1 MAAVFQEILAMSLNS
16 SVVIILVLLSRL
28 FLKKASKVFSY
39 CLWLVVLF
47 RLLCPVLPSLP
58 VWSPVLTVPPMPE
71 TFLAATHSG
80 WLYASAVW
88 LIGVCCFSAY
98 SIVKYLRLYKD
109 LAEAVWDSGNIWL
122 SDRIESAF
130 VLGVYHSKIYLPASA
145 TQEDRCYMLLHERA
159 HIRWKDHLVKM
170 AAYIALNVHWF
181 NPLVWIAF
189 LLLGQDMEMWC
200 DERVIRK
207 LGPENRAEYAAA
219 LVRLAACHSGFS
231 SSPPAFGGGDT
242 KGRVKNMAAW
252 KKQSKCGS
260 ILCGLLCAAVMTA
273 CAATPGQQAPQVK
286 RIVSEIET
294 PNVHTPNV
302 PQAPNMDHPNQSQEN
317 TWIELAY
324 LWEAESKLRGTRDYV
339 ERERLRLDSVLNLIS
354 EGEK

>member
-1 MAAVFQEILAMSLNS
+1 MAAFFQEIFAMSLNS
-16 SVVIILVLLSRL
+16 SVVIILILLGRL
-28 FLKKASKVFSY
+28 ILKKASKAFSY

-58 VWSPVLTVPPMPE
+58 VRGPVLMVPPMPE
-71 TFLAATHSG
+71 TFPIATHSG

-88 LIGVCCFSAY
+88 LIGACCFSAY
-98 SIVKYLRLYKD
+98 SIVKYLRLQKD

-130 VLGVYHSKIYLPASA
+130 VLGVYHSKIYLPTSA
-145 TQEDRCYMLLHERA
+145 TQEARWYMLLHERA
-159 HIRWKDHLVKM
+159 HIRWGDHIVKM
-170 AAYIALNVHWF
+170 LAYIALNVHWF

-189 LLLGQDMEMWC
+189 ILLGQDMEMWC

-207 LGPENRAEYAAA
+207 LGPEDRAEYAAT
-219 LVRLAACHSGFS
+219 LVRLVASHSGFPIRPS
-231 SSPPAFGGGDT
+231 AFSGGDT

-252 KKQSKCGS
+252 KKQSKCSS

-273 CAATPGQQAPQVK
+273 CVATPGQHDPQVK
-286 RIVSEIET
+286 QIVSEIET
-294 PNVHTPNV
+294 PNGHSPNV
-302 PQAPNMDHPNQSQEN
+302 PKAPNIDHPHYLKKN

-324 LWEAESKLRGTRDYV
+324 LWEAESKLRGTTDYV
-339 ERERLRLDSVLNLIS
+339 GRERLRLDSVLNLIS